1 MRRMEPRTPSRRIIT
16 TPPKRGSHQELWPEV
31 EVVSHVTV
39 QHHFSWGTDSA
50 TYEIV
55 SREVVDIRRGYT
67 REAIDQAQ
75 RRGQQRNDRI
85 AQLVQEGHPQ
95 R

>member
-1 MRRMEPRTPSRRIIT
+1 MRRLEPRKPSRRILT
-16 TPPKRGSHQELWPEV
+16 TSPKRGSHQEFWPEV

-39 QHHFSWGTDSA
+39 QHHFTWGTDSA

-55 SREVVDIRRGYT
+55 SREVVDIRSGYT
-67 REAIDQAQ
+67 REAIDQAH
-75 RRGQQRNDRI
+75 RRGEQRNQRI
-85 AQLVQEGHPQ
+85 ALLITEGHPV